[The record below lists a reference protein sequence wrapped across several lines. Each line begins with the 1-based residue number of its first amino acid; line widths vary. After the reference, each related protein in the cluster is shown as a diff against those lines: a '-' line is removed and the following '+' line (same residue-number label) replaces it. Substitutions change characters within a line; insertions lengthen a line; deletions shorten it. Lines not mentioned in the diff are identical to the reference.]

1 MSERLLGLSWPATI
15 RAVAALLLAC
25 ALWLIVSAEEPTAT
39 WVKVNVSL
47 TLDSAVTLTEPIGQV
62 RAFVVGRRRD
72 LFRLVQSPP
81 VLQRAIA
88 DDTPDSVRIEL
99 REQDLDMPP
108 GTSARVTDLRPRLLT
123 VHMRRVTRP
132 DMRRDMQTP
141 SARP

>member
-1 MSERLLGLSWPATI
+1 M
-15 RAVAALLLAC
+15 RAFAALVLAC

-81 VLQRAIA
+81 VLQRAIT
-88 DDTPDSVRIEL
+88 DDSPDSVRIEL

-123 VHMRRVTRP
+123 VHMQRVTRP
-132 DMRRDMQTP
+132 DTP
-141 SARP
+141 HPAGRP